1 MRKIILGFII
11 VTGLYSCSK
20 APQPMSKAEI
30 TRRADSIITIRV
42 KEQNEQARIDL
53 EYRIKIEVKVKVD
66 SLLNK
71 RAQGSAKDTIKKIAP
86 AMPPLPQGV
95 RVGAR

>member
-1 MRKIILGFII
+1 MMRKIILGFII
-11 VTGLYSCSK
+11 VTGLSCSK

-30 TRRADSIITIRV
+30 SRRADSIITIRV